1 MRGRAGRRSVMLLAV
16 ALVGALALGGCGGGS
31 SSAAPT
37 GGGEAPS
44 VAPGSTD
51 GAGATLGAEILATF
65 DALVAEV
72 AAAASTKPAPAD
84 LEPALEAI
92 YAAYAPTMAELNA
105 RYRALRD
112 ADVAEFGACNTYL
125 GNERGKH
132 VTAKDN
138 TLTEV
143 VKYYNLELGDQ
154 EMVALLSTRPV
165 ELLEIAVKQD

>member
-1 MRGRAGRRSVMLLAV
+1 MVLAAVLVGAV
-16 ALVGALALGGCGGGS
+16 ALAGCGGGAS
-31 SSAAPT
+31 SPAPT
-37 GGGEAPS
+37 GGGADPSAPPAS
-44 VAPGSTD
+44 E
-51 GAGATLGAEILATF
+51 GAGQALGAEILGTF

-72 AAAASTKPAPAD
+72 AAAASAKPAPAD
-84 LEPALEAI
+84 LGPALEAI
-92 YAAYAPTMAELNA
+92 YAAYTPTMAELNA

-112 ADVAEFGACNTYL
+112 ADIAEFGACNTYL

-138 TLTEV
+138 TLTDV

-165 ELLEIAVKQD
+165 ELLDIAVKQD